1 MFFKIYTKIAL
12 NLFKT
17 SSNGLDGLQIWIL
30 TYWNAYF
37 VKMMTLNWNSVG
49 FLLGFKPG
57 FLAIFVIFQHSS
69 TYQELV
75 GFDQFFFY
83 LKDRTIN
90 ELIGQK
96 IKKIQLFFDLLNMGE
111 KSEFLVP
118 KGVPFGFFSIFSDFH
133 QLLRFQKKLYSRNL
147 WRKSVC

>member
-1 MFFKIYTKIAL
+1 MFFKIYTKTASNI
-12 NLFKT
+12 FKT
-17 SSNGLDGLQIWIL
+17 SSNCLDGLQILIL

-37 VKMMTLNWNSVG
+37 VKMMTLNLNSVV

-57 FLAIFVIFQHSS
+57 NFLAIFSIFQHSS

-83 LKDRTIN
+83 LKDRIIN

-111 KSEFLVP
+111 KSEFLDP
-118 KGVPFGFFSIFSDFH
+118 KPVNP
-133 QLLRFQKKLYSRNL
+133 QT
-147 WRKSVC
+147 RKPANPQTRKPANPQTRKPVNPH